1 MAKGNGTTRGSGGSS
16 ARGSSQPSRSEE
28 LSLKHDLAENRERI
42 VSSLKDDNRWTGRV
56 GEIVNAEVE
65 RAVSNIENAMKQM
78 ETAAS
83 VNDVNESD
91 SNFHR
96 VVRSNVARLSE
107 LADLHEHNMG
117 YTTGRAKSTLQKAAD
132 ALRMAAYNITEI
144 DRGSGTYGGDILI
157 KLEDIYHSQNRW
169 K

>member
-1 MAKGNGTTRGSGGSS
+1 MAKGNGTTRGGGGSS
-16 ARGSSQPSRSEE
+16 ARGGNQPSRSEE
-28 LSLKHDLAENRERI
+28 LSLKHDLTENREQL
-42 VSSLKDDNRWTGRV
+42 VSSLKDENRWDGRV
-56 GEIVNAEVE
+56 GELVNAEIE
-65 RAVSNIENAMKQM
+65 RATGNIENALKQM
-78 ETAAS
+78 EAAGS
-83 VNDVNESD
+83 VNDINEAD

-107 LADLHEHNMG
+107 LADLHEHNMS
-117 YTTGRAKSTLQKAAD
+117 YTSGRAKNTLQKAAD

-157 KLEDIYHSQNRW
+157 KLEDIYRSQNKW